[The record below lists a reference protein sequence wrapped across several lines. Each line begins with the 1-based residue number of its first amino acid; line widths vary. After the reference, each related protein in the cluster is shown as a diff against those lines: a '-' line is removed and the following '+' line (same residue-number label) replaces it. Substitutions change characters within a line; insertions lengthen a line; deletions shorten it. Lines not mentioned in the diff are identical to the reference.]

1 MNHQRTNQSQT
12 HWNTTLFTALCLL
25 AFPVIARAN
34 EPADRFVQAISA
46 NPDIPEEAKK
56 VIEETWSDCDDC
68 DGAEFLTQGLT
79 VLSEEFRAGLDAY
92 NDDEYETCI
101 DNLEPLRQDPN
112 PFIAVNAA
120 AWQIKAMVA
129 LERPIEALDRI
140 AELTTPDS
148 GRVSEYSYFAAEID
162 FLRGFCLLGDLQY
175 DDARTALEGFLERH
189 PDASQRLTLSAEQ
202 MLLELGN
209 REPGQ
214 IGEVVDLMNY
224 SGRRLAQLDSGDDV
238 QGKQKRIIDLLEEM
252 IDEAEQREQQS
263 SSSSSKGGSGGQQ
276 GQRPSNPMQESQ
288 LPGGPGADG
297 PLRGDRR
304 ATPGEA
310 WGSMPPA
317 QREKILQAL
326 KDSFPGRYR
335 RLVEQYYEELAKKP

>member
-1 MNHQRTNQSQT
+1 MLLGAL
-12 HWNTTLFTALCLL
+12 LFL
-25 AFPVIARAN
+25 ASPVFTRAD
-34 EPADRFVQAISA
+34 EAADRFVQTISA
-46 NPDIPEEAKK
+46 NPDIPKEARK
-56 VIEETWSDCDDC
+56 VIEETWSDCEDC

-79 VLSEEFRAGLDAY
+79 VLSEGFRAGLDAY
-92 NDDEYETCI
+92 NDDNYEACI
-101 DNLEPLRQDPN
+101 NKLDPLRQDSN

-129 LERPIEALDRI
+129 LERPLDALERI

-148 GRVSEYSYFAAEID
+148 GRVAEYSYFAAEID
-162 FLRGFCLLGDLQY
+162 FLRGFCLLSDLQY
-175 DDARTALEGFLERH
+175 DDARTALKVFLERH

-209 REPGQ
+209 RQPGQ

-224 SGRRLAQLDSGDDV
+224 SGRRLAQLDSGDEV
-238 QGKQKRIIDLLEEM
+238 QGKQSRIIELLDQM
-252 IDEAEQREQQS
+252 IDEAEQQEQQS
-263 SSSSSKGGSGGQQ
+263 SSSSNSGSGGGGQQ
-276 GQRPSNPMQESQ
+276 GQQPSNPMQQSR
-288 LPGGPGADG
+288 LPGGPGGEG

-304 ATPGEA
+304 ANPGEA